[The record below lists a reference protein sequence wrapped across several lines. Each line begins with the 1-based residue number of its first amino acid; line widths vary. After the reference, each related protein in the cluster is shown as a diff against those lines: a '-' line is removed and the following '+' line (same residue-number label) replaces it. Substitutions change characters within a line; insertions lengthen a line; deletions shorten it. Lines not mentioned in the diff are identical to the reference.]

1 MSMITL
7 DEAKLHLRI
16 DHDFDDHDIQLKLDT
31 AEEQAIDFLERQVY
45 ATEDELNLAITLNKA
60 GERPMLINS
69 SFKSA
74 VLLLLG
80 HLYEN
85 REEISMANLSN
96 VKYGFER
103 LLNPYRI
110 NIGV

>member
-1 MSMITL
+1 MSLITL
-7 DEAKLHLRI
+7 NEAKLHLRV
-16 DHDFDDHDIQLKLDT
+16 DHDYDDSDIQLKLDA
-31 AEEQAIDFLERQVY
+31 AEEQAINFLERKVY
-45 ATEDELNLAITLNKA
+45 ATADDLNSAIMLNKA

-69 SFKSA
+69 SFKAA

-85 REEISMANLSN
+85 REEGSNDNTSN

-103 LLNPYRI
+103 LLSPYRI

>member
-1 MSMITL
+1 MSLITL

-16 DHDFDDHDIQLKLDT
+16 DHDFDDADIQLKLDA
-31 AEEQAIDFLERQVY
+31 AEEQAINFLERQVY
-45 ATEDELNLAITLNKA
+45 ATDDELKQAVLSNKA
-60 GERPMLINS
+60 GDRPILVNS

-85 REEISMANLSN
+85 REETSIANSSN

-110 NIGV
+110 HIGI

>member
-1 MSMITL
+1 MSLITL

-16 DHDFDDHDIQLKLDT
+16 DHNFDDADIQLKLDT
-31 AEEQAIDFLERQVY
+31 AEEQAINFLERQVFL
-45 ATEDELNLAITLNKA
+45 TEDALNQAVLSNTA
-60 GERPMLINS
+60 GDRPMLINS

-85 REEISMANLSN
+85 REETSSANSSN

-103 LLNPYRI
+103 LLIPYRI

>member
-16 DHDFDDHDIQLKLDT
+16 DHDFDDQDIQLKLDT

-45 ATEDELNLAITLNKA
+45 ASEDELNLAITLNKA

-85 REEISMANLSN
+85 REEIGMANLSN

>member
-16 DHDFDDHDIQLKLDT
+16 DHNFDDSDIQLKLDA
-31 AEEQAIDFLERQVY
+31 AEEQAINFLERKVY
-45 ATEDELNLAITLNKA
+45 ATEDDLMLAISSNQA

-85 REEISMANLSN
+85 REEGSNDNTSN

-103 LLNPYRI
+103 LLSPYRI